1 MKFLKYFL
9 IIPLLLNAEL
19 VIEITKGS
27 DNPYRI
33 ALIPFQGESGAA
45 KQANE
50 IVKNDLIRTG
60 EFYIFD
66 EKSLI
71 AYPTSEED
79 INYSDWRL
87 INADFLLLTSVI
99 DSNSGIE
106 ARYEIFDVRKKSK
119 IRSSKVYGV
128 TNNVRQLSHYVSD
141 GIYEAITGIQ
151 GVAST
156 KILYVSQSNDVDTS
170 YRLYVADADGVN
182 EQLLVKS
189 PEPIISPAWSPDSK
203 KVAYVSFETG
213 IANVY
218 IQDISTGERQ
228 SIIEK
233 RCLTCISNEQI
244 SSPSWSP
251 DGKYLSLTLY
261 QDGNAE
267 IYIYNLQKRNLTR
280 LTNHY
285 SIDTES
291 QWSPDGRKLMFTSGR
306 SGSPQLYEL
315 DLRKLNKKPKR
326 LTFEGNYNAKGSYL
340 PGGEG
345 IVFVHRSSD
354 KFQIA
359 IKYFEDNFVIPLT
372 DAKMDESPSVSPNGN
387 VIIYAISEQN
397 NDILAGV
404 TLSGAKFRLPSAKG
418 QVREPAWSGFLK

>member
-1 MKFLKYFL
+1 M
-9 IIPLLLNAEL
+9 IIPLFLNAEL

-33 ALIPFQGESGAA
+33 ALIPFQGESSFA

-71 AYPTSEED
+71 AYPRSED
-79 INYSDWRL
+79 NINYSDWRL
-87 INADFLLLTSVI
+87 INADFLLLTTVTN
-99 DSNSGIE
+99 SNSGIE

-128 TNNVRQLSHYVSD
+128 TNNVRQLSHYISD

-156 KILYVSQSNDVDTS
+156 KILYVSQSNGVDTS
-170 YRLYVADADGVN
+170 YRLYVADADGAN

-189 PEPIISPAWSPDSK
+189 PEPIISPAWSPDSR

-218 IQDISTGERQ
+218 IQDISTGKRQ

-233 RCLTCISNEQI
+233 RCSTCISNEQI

-291 QWSPDGRKLMFTSGR
+291 KWSPDGRKLMFTSGR

-315 DLRKLNKKPKR
+315 DLRKLNKKPQR

-418 QVREPAWSGFLK
+418 HIREPAWSGFLK